1 MGKCEWGW
9 LKHIGFL
16 NQDYIVK
23 WFQNDKNTV
32 NESETQFDADAK
44 IETNSPHKV
53 FTAEEIEAFLISNA
67 LLMFI
72 AGFDTS
78 SSGMALVR

>member
-1 MGKCEWGW
+1 M
-9 LKHIGFL
+9 
-16 NQDYIVK
+16 
-23 WFQNDKNTV
+23 